1 MMKKKLFLA
10 FMAFATLAMT
20 GCSNDDN
27 ATEQPNVPER
37 QDVTGFDDLEFFQ
50 EYFINV
56 DSLGNFVSRSIGIPL
71 PVYDEDTTHIF
82 IGVEDL
88 DEAITYW
95 DGCQPFSNRR
105 REEEEIGPVDPKP
118 RTSSTYT
125 LTDKEGRSQG
135 TVSFAPS
142 TEPGFVADIT
152 TDLPGLRHFKKV
164 TFVQNDS
171 WPVDFTEGQYH
182 FGDVRTFTFTYRVSW
197 DIINTVSVDTT
208 KTRTM
213 KFVCIREK
221 SRGVKPLYV
230 SITPDEI
237 DLNDDDKCL
246 LVSDYCPG
254 ESKAKMIY
262 RILYNFSF
270 SYAME
275 LFARTGEGALKHDEY
290 YWIDDHSFYL
300 YWAYW
305 GAIRLFDGDL
315 DSWEYQQHLPKK
327 HALLKID
334 WLDE

>member
-1 MMKKKLFLA
+1 MKKKMFMA
-10 FMAFATLAMT
+10 FMAFAALAMT

-27 ATEQPNVPER
+27 ATEQPGVPER
-37 QDVTGFDDLEFFQ
+37 QDVTGFDDLEYFQ
-50 EYFINV
+50 EYFVNV

-82 IGVEDL
+82 IGVENME
-88 DEAITYW
+88 EALTYLE
-95 DGCQPFSNRR
+95 DCLP
-105 REEEEIGPVDPKP
+105 PVDEIRPLMNGNYP
-118 RTSSTYT
+118 YTFT
-125 LTDKEGRSQG
+125 LTDEKGASQG
-135 TVSFAPS
+135 TISFAPG

-182 FGDVRTFTFTYRVSW
+182 FGDVRR
-197 DIINTVSVDTT
+197 IIFSYPVQENYHGYPVE
-208 KTRTM
+208 KIYTRDM
-213 KFVCIREK
+213 SFVCLREK

-230 SITPDEI
+230 SITPDKMSPNTWEVR
-237 DLNDDDKCL
+237 NGL

-254 ESKAKMIY
+254 ECNTLMIY
-262 RILYNFSF
+262 RILNNFSF

-275 LFARTGEGALKHDEY
+275 LFARTGEGQLKHDEY
-290 YWIDDHSFYL
+290 YWYDDHTSYVVSY
-300 YWAYW
+300 YWR
-305 GAIRLFDGDL
+305 AIRLYDGDL
-315 DSWEYQQHLPKK
+315 DSWEYGWRSPEK

>member
-71 PVYDEDTTHIF
+71 PVYDTDTTHIF
-82 IGVEDL
+82 IGVENL
-88 DEAITYW
+88 EEALTYW
-95 DGCQPFSNRR
+95 SDCLPPID
-105 REEEEIGPVDPKP
+105 EIRPLLSGNYPYI
-118 RTSSTYT
+118 YT

-135 TVSFAPS
+135 TVSFAPN

-152 TDLPGLRHFKKV
+152 TNLPGLRHFKKV

-182 FGDVRTFTFTYRVSW
+182 FGDVRTITFAYDGNDYYKGELKR
-197 DIINTVSVDTT
+197 
-208 KTRTM
+208 RTM
-213 KFVCIREK
+213 KFVCLREK
-221 SRGVKPLYV
+221 GRGVKPLYV
-230 SITPDEI
+230 SITPDEM
-237 DLNDDDKCL
+237 DPKEAYTL
-246 LVSDYCPG
+246 LISIYCPR
-254 ESKAKMIY
+254 ESDALMIY

-270 SYAME
+270 SYAMQ
-275 LFARTGEGALKHDEY
+275 LFAQTGEGQLKHDEY
-290 YWIDDHSFYL
+290 YWYYDCSGYIIYK
-300 YWAYW
+300 YWY
-305 GAIRLFDGDL
+305 AIRLFDGDL
-315 DSWEYQQHLPKK
+315 DSWEYQVHEPKK
-327 HALLKID
+327 HALVIID
-334 WLDE
+334 WFDE

>member
-1 MMKKKLFLA
+1 MKKKMFLA
-10 FMAFATLAMT
+10 FMAFAALAIV

-27 ATEQPNVPER
+27 ETEQPDVPER
-37 QDVTGFDDLEFFQ
+37 QDVTGFDDLEYFQ
-50 EYFINV
+50 EYFVNV

-71 PVYDEDTTHIF
+71 PVYDTDTTHIF
-82 IGVEDL
+82 IGVEDIE
-88 DEAITYW
+88 EALTYW
-95 DGCQPFSNRR
+95 ADCLPPID
-105 REEEEIGPVDPKP
+105 EIRPLLSGNYPY
-118 RTSSTYT
+118 TYT

-152 TDLPGLRHFKKV
+152 TNLPGLRHFKKV

-182 FGDVRTFTFTYRVSW
+182 FGDVRTFTVSYRDDEASMNQGRE
-197 DIINTVSVDTT
+197 IT

-213 KFVCIREK
+213 KFVCLREK

-230 SITPDEI
+230 SITPDLI
-237 DLNDDDKCL
+237 DPNDDDFTL
-246 LVSDYCPG
+246 LVSDYCP
-254 ESKAKMIY
+254 KKRDALMIY
-262 RILYNFSF
+262 RILYNYRF

-275 LFARTGEGALKHDEY
+275 LFAQTGEGALKSDEY
-290 YWIDDHSFYL
+290 YWINGFDLNQFAGFYW
-300 YWAYW
+300 YS
-305 GAIRLFDGDL
+305 IRLSDGDVVN
-315 DSWEYQQHLPKK
+315 WNVTYREHHK

>member
-1 MMKKKLFLA
+1 MKKKMFLA
-10 FMAFATLAMT
+10 FMAIATLTMV
-20 GCSNDDN
+20 GCKKDNNDPD
-27 ATEQPNVPER
+27 APER
-37 QDVTGFDDLEFFQ
+37 MDVTAFDDLKFFQ

-82 IGVEDL
+82 IGVENME
-88 DEAITYW
+88 EALTYLE
-95 DGCQPFSNRR
+95 DCLP
-105 REEEEIGPVDPKP
+105 PVDEIRPLMNGNYP
-118 RTSSTYT
+118 YTFT
-125 LTDKEGRSQG
+125 LTDEKGASQG
-135 TVSFAPS
+135 TISFAPG

-182 FGDVRTFTFTYRVSW
+182 FGDVRTFTVSYRDDEASMNQGRE
-197 DIINTVSVDTT
+197 IT

-213 KFVCIREK
+213 KFVCLREK

-230 SITPDEI
+230 SITPDLI
-237 DLNDDDKCL
+237 DPNDDDFTL
-246 LVSDYCPG
+246 LVSDYCP
-254 ESKAKMIY
+254 KKRDALMIY
-262 RILYNFSF
+262 RILYNYRF

-275 LFARTGEGALKHDEY
+275 LFAQTGEGALKSDEY
-290 YWIDDHSFYL
+290 YWINGFDLNQFAGFYW
-300 YWAYW
+300 YS
-305 GAIRLFDGDL
+305 IRLSDGDVVN
-315 DSWEYQQHLPKK
+315 WNVTYREHHK

>member
-71 PVYDEDTTHIF
+71 PVYDTDTTHIF
-82 IGVEDL
+82 IGVENL
-88 DEAITYW
+88 EEALTYW
-95 DGCQPFSNRR
+95 SDCLPPID
-105 REEEEIGPVDPKP
+105 EIRPLLSGNYPY
-118 RTSSTYT
+118 TYT

-182 FGDVRTFTFTYRVSW
+182 FGDVRRFIFSYPVQENYHGYPVEA
-197 DIINTVSVDTT
+197 IY
-208 KTRTM
+208 TRSM
-213 KFVCIREK
+213 SFVCLREK
-221 SRGVKPLYV
+221 GRGVKPLYV
-230 SITPDEI
+230 SITPDE
-237 DLNDDDKCL
+237 LSPHTWEVRTGL

-254 ESKAKMIY
+254 ECNTLMIY
-262 RILYNFSF
+262 RILNNFSF

-275 LFARTGEGALKHDEY
+275 LFERTGEGRLKHDEY
-290 YWIDDHSFYL
+290 YWYDDHTSYVVSL
-300 YWAYW
+300 YWR
-305 GAIRLFDGDL
+305 AIRLYDGDL
-315 DSWEYQQHLPKK
+315 DSWEYGWRSPKK

>member
-1 MMKKKLFLA
+1 MNKNFLFAILA
-10 FMAFATLAMT
+10 FAALAMT

-27 ATEQPNVPER
+27 ETEQPDIPER

-82 IGVEDL
+82 IGVEDIE
-88 DEAITYW
+88 EALTYW
-95 DGCQPFSNRR
+95 SDCLPPID
-105 REEEEIGPVDPKP
+105 EIRPLLSGNYPY
-118 RTSSTYT
+118 TYT
-125 LTDKEGRSQG
+125 LTDEKGASQG
-135 TVSFAPS
+135 TVTFAPN

-171 WPVDFTEGQYH
+171 WPVNFTEGQYH
-182 FGDVRTFTFTYRVSW
+182 FGDVRTFTFTYRISW
-197 DIINTVSVDTT
+197 DVYYAVDVDTT

-213 KFVCIREK
+213 KFVCLREK

-230 SITPDEI
+230 SITPDLI
-237 DLNDDDKCL
+237 CPDDLDICL
-246 LVSDYCPG
+246 LASDYCPG

-262 RILYNFSF
+262 RLIDDYGFTN
-270 SYAME
+270 AID
-275 LFARTGEGALKHDEY
+275 LFARTGEGQLKHDEY
-290 YWIDDHSFYL
+290 YWIDDNSFYL
-300 YWAYW
+300 YWEYW
-305 GAIRLFDGDL
+305 YAIRLYDGDL
-315 DSWEYQQHLPKK
+315 DSWEYKWKIPKK

>member
-1 MMKKKLFLA
+1 MFLA
-10 FMAFATLAMT
+10 FMAFAALAIV

-27 ATEQPNVPER
+27 ETEQPDVPER
-37 QDVTGFDDLEFFQ
+37 QDVTGFDDLEYFQ
-50 EYFINV
+50 EYFVNV

-71 PVYDEDTTHIF
+71 PVYDTDTTHIF
-82 IGVEDL
+82 IGVENL
-88 DEAITYW
+88 EEALTYW
-95 DGCQPFSNRR
+95 SDCLPPID
-105 REEEEIGPVDPKP
+105 EIRPLLSGNYPY
-118 RTSSTYT
+118 TYT
-125 LTDKEGRSQG
+125 LTDEQGATQG
-135 TVSFAPS
+135 TISFAPS

-197 DIINTVSVDTT
+197 DIISSVCVDTT
-208 KTRTM
+208 RTRTM

-300 YWAYW
+300 YLAYW